1 MPQTGLFALF
11 SVHLQPNASRDQLVE
26 LREDGMVKIKIKAPA
41 VEGKANRALI
51 QYLHDILNVPV
62 SRIQIIRGELSRDKV
77 IRIDGMDADQLN
89 KHLELI
95 LKG

>member
-1 MPQTGLFALF
+1 MPQTGSFALL

>member
-1 MPQTGLFALF
+1 MPQTGLFALL